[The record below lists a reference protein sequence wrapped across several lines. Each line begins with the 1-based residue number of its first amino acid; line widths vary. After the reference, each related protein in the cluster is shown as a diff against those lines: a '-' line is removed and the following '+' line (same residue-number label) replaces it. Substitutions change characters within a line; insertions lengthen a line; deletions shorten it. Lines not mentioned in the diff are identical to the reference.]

1 MNRDQLI
8 ATLNTNPRAV
18 HAALT
23 TLHAA
28 QTTDE
33 QSAHATTHHN
43 GVGFNAADAAFLSS
57 LASQVEQGRRLS
69 GRQLYTARCALPK
82 YAGQLLASTVDWGR
96 FTSTR
101 RDPDELAAM
110 ERLAK
115 ELQEAST

>member
-18 HAALT
+18 RVALT

-33 QSAHATTHHN
+33 QHTGATTHHN

-57 LASQVEQGRRLS
+57 LASQVEQGRKLS
-69 GRQLYTARCALPK
+69 GRQLYAARCALPK
-82 YAGQLLASTVDWGR
+82 YAGQLLSSTTDWGR
-96 FTSTR
+96 FVATR

-110 ERLAK
+110 EKLAR